1 MGFAESPMKWTCYL
15 KATVLLPS
23 AFCLFLALRV
33 SANPAVRVAVPP
45 PDHSWQSLSVGS
57 PERLRE
63 QAVESGRSGDYQS
76 AIEILERL
84 CERAPDN
91 AGAFHDLLIILGW
104 AERDQE
110 ALHLADRLEAESAPV
125 EVLET
130 LAKSSRNTG
139 DFEQS
144 VRWYELAI
152 SRSPA
157 RAGAIWP

>member
-1 MGFAESPMKWTCYL
+1 MEFAESPMKWTCHL

-33 SANPAVRVAVPP
+33 SANSAELGAVLS
-45 PDHSWQSLSVGS
+45 PDPSRQSVSVGS

-84 CERAPDN
+84 CERDPDN
-91 AGAFHDLLIILGW
+91 TGAFHDLLIILGW

-110 ALHLADRLEAESAPV
+110 ALHLADQLESETAPV
-125 EVLET
+125 EIFET
-130 LAKSSRNTG
+130 LAKS
-139 DFEQS
+139 
-144 VRWYELAI
+144 V
-152 SRSPA
+152 
-157 RAGAIWP
+157 GAEHR